1 MKILKLSME
10 HPLLE
15 PRYSF
20 SNMLIRIIILIAT
33 LFISLHAHADDREK
47 LAIENKL
54 IERELSLAKKSNLY
68 FVFNLKEKTIR
79 IKAQGVIL
87 RELPIHDVHVWGSS
101 LPGDSLVLKKKST
114 FVKPRRKSIKPAEHE
129 ETDNFEIQAL
139 EFDDMPS
146 RYTLVLD
153 KQVCISVKPH
163 KGLLSKTGNG
173 VSSVKNAI
181 VHPFMSFWYA
191 VRGQPYT
198 AIDIFLEK
206 KDAKA
211 LYWSFQ
217 EGTESVLYPKES
229 TAL

>member
-1 MKILKLSME
+1 
-10 HPLLE
+10 
-15 PRYSF
+15 
-20 SNMLIRIIILIAT
+20 MLIRGIILIAT
-33 LFISLHAHADDREK
+33 LFIALHAYADDRGK

-68 FVFNLKEKTIR
+68 FVFDLKEKTIR

-87 RELPIHDVHVWGSS
+87 REFPIHDVRVWGSS

-129 ETDNFEIQAL
+129 ETENFEIHAL

-153 KQVCISVKPH
+153 KRVCISVKPH
-163 KGLLSKTGNG
+163 KGLLSKTGNAA
-173 VSSVKNAI
+173 SSLKNAI
-181 VHPFMSFWYA
+181 VRPFMAFWYA

-206 KDAKA
+206 RDAKA